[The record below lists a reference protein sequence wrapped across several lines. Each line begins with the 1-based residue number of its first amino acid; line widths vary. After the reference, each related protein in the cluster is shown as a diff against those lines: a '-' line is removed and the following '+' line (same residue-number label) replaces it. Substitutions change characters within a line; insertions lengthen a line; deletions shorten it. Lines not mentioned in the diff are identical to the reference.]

1 MDVQRKKKIKRL
13 FGKGGSVVDRIIDQ
27 YCDMLSYVKAEEGFE
42 EKLLNQLMEIQ
53 EEGKKKHKKNSRNRY
68 SPKIAYVTAALLFC
82 IGIFLFRTPI
92 AAAVKDIFEN
102 FYNNFSCIYEIETQ
116 QDKIVLNKEIITKSG
131 SKIWIKDGVITDQGI
146 TVRYEIKKKG
156 KSENIYPDSCKM
168 QLSNGWKISF
178 DQCVYMPVSTEGK
191 LYVVSFETKQKE
203 KLKKLEKQKV
213 NCRITFLEERQ
224 DSMWEEPLNI
234 QIPIESVHS
243 LKKRK
248 TDSVW
253 KHGKDGTDYR
263 ITEVTENIWY
273 MEVKYQW
280 KSKNEDFFLFQFSDE
295 NDMTYADLGAVADK
309 NGDGSY
315 SGSIYYEIP
324 KKDIEKMI
332 FSPIRIKE
340 KYDDERE
347 IMDGES
353 IIINGGE
360 YDEK

>member
-1 MDVQRKKKIKRL
+1 M
-13 FGKGGSVVDRIIDQ
+13 
-27 YCDMLSYVKAEEGFE
+27 E
-42 EKLLNQLMEIQ
+42 LLQIRE
-53 EEGKKKHKKNSRNRY
+53 
-68 SPKIAYVTAALLFC
+68 LLFDMKLRRRENQKIYIRIPVRC
-82 IGIFLFRTPI
+82 SFQMDGRFLLISVYICQF
-92 AAAVKDIFEN
+92 
-102 FYNNFSCIYEIETQ
+102 Q
-116 QDKIVLNKEIITKSG
+116 QRE
-131 SKIWIKDGVITDQGI
+131 
-146 TVRYEIKKKG
+146 
-156 KSENIYPDSCKM
+156 
-168 QLSNGWKISF
+168 SF
-178 DQCVYMPVSTEGK
+178 M
-191 LYVVSFETKQKE
+191 LF
-203 KLKKLEKQKV
+203 
-213 NCRITFLEERQ
+213 TFLEERQ

-253 KHGKDGTDYR
+253 KHGKDGTEYR

-315 SGSIYYEIP
+315 SGRIYYEIR